1 MAETNYL
8 SGKLYVVC
16 LFSTA
21 SDGREGLLRRINFM
35 LFAFF
40 LFHEIVPF
48 VKKLLII
55 DVISIKMSNF
65 ATLLCAY
72 IGNFLK

>member
-8 SGKLYVVC
+8 SGKFYVVC

-21 SDGREGLLRRINFM
+21 GDGRDGLLRLINSM
-35 LFAFF
+35 VFAFF
-40 LFHEIVPF
+40 RFHEIVPF

>member
-1 MAETNYL
+1 
-8 SGKLYVVC
+8 
-16 LFSTA
+16 
-21 SDGREGLLRRINFM
+21 M

-40 LFHEIVPF
+40 RFHEIVPF

-55 DVISIKMSNF
+55 NVISIKMSNF

>member
-8 SGKLYVVC
+8 DGKLYVVC
-16 LFSTA
+16 
-21 SDGREGLLRRINFM
+21 
-35 LFAFF
+35 FF
-40 LFHEIVPF
+40 RFHEIVPF

-55 DVISIKMSNF
+55 NVISIKMSNF